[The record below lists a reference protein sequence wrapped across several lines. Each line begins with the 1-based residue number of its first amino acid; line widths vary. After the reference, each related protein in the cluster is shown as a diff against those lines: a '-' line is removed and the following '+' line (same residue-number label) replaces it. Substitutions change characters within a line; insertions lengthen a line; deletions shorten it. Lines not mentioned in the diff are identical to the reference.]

1 MNTNATATGY
11 NGHNTECIC
20 PACMMADMTAH
31 IRATRTEEDANRL
44 ITQLGTIAEKV
55 KGERTRFAKP
65 GQRAGRGIV
74 RKISDKQAR
83 YIAFLLKSRDF
94 TSLLSKPWFT
104 TDVANISLA
113 GARTM
118 IDSLLG
124 CPERPAHEI
133 PVDMASDKQVAFI
146 VSLLESRD
154 LTGTPYVGR
163 TEDDARKL
171 TRKQATTIIEN
182 LKALP
187 MPVAE
192 PLTKESVKAIA
203 GIYELAGEIYRMKK
217 ANGGKH
223 FYAMKLDREAGDAWI
238 YAEGMARRVPNAG
251 RKLSLEECEA
261 LSIRLGGCCMCGR
274 TLTATVD
281 GVGPAA
287 RFIGPICARNMG
299 F

>member
-1 MNTNATATGY
+1 MNSNATATGY

-20 PACMMADMTAH
+20 PSCMMVDMSAH
-31 IRATRTEEDANRL
+31 IRATR
-44 ITQLGTIAEKV
+44 
-55 KGERTRFAKP
+55 
-65 GQRAGRGIV
+65 
-74 RKISDKQAR
+74 
-83 YIAFLLKSRDF
+83 
-94 TSLLSKPWFT
+94 T

-133 PVDMASDKQVAFI
+133 PVDMASDKQVAYI
-146 VSLLESRD
+146 VNLLAQKE
-154 LTGTPYVGR
+154 LTGTPYAGK

-171 TRKQATTIIEN
+171 TKVQAKTIITN
-182 LKALP
+182 LLA
-187 MPVAE
+187 MPNKTVE
-192 PLTKESVKAIA
+192 LTKDTVKEIA
-203 GIYELAGEIYRMKK
+203 GIYELDGEIYRMKK
-217 ANGGKH
+217 ARGGKH
-223 FYAMKLDREAGDAWI
+223 FYAMQLDREAGDAWN
-238 YAEGMARRVPNAG
+238 YAEGMARKVPTEG

-287 RFIGPICARNMG
+287 RFIGPVCAGNMG